1 MFSPFCIPFK
11 SQYIKTEIGIKTETT
26 KIIPQNTRHGNC
38 ILPRL
43 ICENVAFMKMV
54 KPFVIGIAAIPVIL
68 AILIVIPMVTMEEI
82 PTSAINPND
91 NVYIEFTKHD
101 LRLVSFGVTEKS
113 VADITQVLIIENDGS
128 VQYTEVKDGVN
139 QSLVKSSISDEQI
152 QKLTAMIKETGFMS
166 IPKDSFPIKDDV
178 ESYTKFMV
186 KITLNDAKTQ
196 IFWSDQDSTEKFIP
210 PIITAVEEELV
221 DIISKIIE

>member
-1 MFSPFCIPFK
+1 
-11 SQYIKTEIGIKTETT
+11 
-26 KIIPQNTRHGNC
+26 
-38 ILPRL
+38 
-43 ICENVAFMKMV
+43 MV

-91 NVYIEFTKHD
+91 NIYIEFTKHD
-101 LRLVSFGVTEKS
+101 LRVVSFGVTEKS
-113 VADITQVLIIENDGS
+113 VADTTQVLIIENDGS

-139 QSLVKSSISDEQI
+139 QALVKSSISDEQM
-152 QKLTAMIKETGFMS
+152 QKLSAMLKETGFMS
-166 IPKDSFPIKDDV
+166 ILKESFPIKDDV
-178 ESYTKFMV
+178 EKYTKFAI